1 MNGIFSYILSIEFVN
16 AIIRM
21 STPLL
26 FVAMAAVIGA
36 KADVLCIA
44 FEGVML
50 CAALGGVL
58 GSAFTN
64 SLILGM
70 LIGMLAGLIIT
81 GIFAYFVLVLHT
93 EQMLVGLALNLFA
106 GGITVTLLYA
116 VSGSKTS
123 SVGLPSLVFPD
134 VVIPGI
140 KDIPVL
146 GEILSGQNI
155 LTYLAFI
162 CVILVHIML
171 YKTSFGLRVRSVGE
185 APHAAE
191 AVGINVVRCKFAALM
206 ISGVLASLGGM
217 FMSMGY
223 LNAFTRDMISGRGF
237 IGIAAQSLGMG
248 RPILTTIWTLIFGA
262 ASAVGNAAQGFGMS
276 SQLATMLPYVIT
288 IVGLMLAGM
297 RKKHAK

>member
-64 SLILGM
+64 SLIL
-70 LIGMLAGLIIT
+70 GMLAGLIIT